1 MADHVNSKKKIDY
14 ATMIGEVL
22 SDSKRQIVA
31 NVEDIND
38 QCGKLR
44 MAVTDR
50 AYNNMVKIAA
60 LQINAIDTLARSINS
75 DILEPLS
82 KGTIYGQAVIDAAK
96 KVMPELE
103 AVEAIKFDS
112 VPIEASVI
120 ESRGLDENW
129 TDATQAAFSEA
140 CLKFIKVRYNLM
152 IQIGE
157 LTTKCNEVDMKDTYR
172 DLGIAFE
179 TICNSTVDV
188 YEKMKDELVSAGIL
202 VAKDIATAEEAVSSV
217 KAVGTAGPAKSI
229 LGAEADV

>member
-1 MADHVNSKKKIDY
+1 MADHVNSKKKVDY
-14 ATMIGEVL
+14 ALMIAEVL
-22 SDSKRQIVA
+22 SDSKKKIVN
-31 NVEDIND
+31 NVEDICN
-38 QCGKLR
+38 QCGVIR
-44 MAVTDR
+44 MAVTDK

-60 LQINAIDTLARSINS
+60 LQINAIDTLARSVNA
-75 DILEPLS
+75 DILEPLAKS
-82 KGTIYGQAVIDAAK
+82 TIYGQAIVDASK
-96 KVMPELE
+96 KAIPELE

-120 ESRGLDENW
+120 EGRGLDENW
-129 TDATQAAFSEA
+129 TDATQTAFSEA
-140 CLKFIKVRYNLM
+140 CLAFIKVRYNLM

-172 DLGIAFE
+172 DVGIAFE

-188 YEKMKDELVSAGIL
+188 YEKMKDELIQAGIL
-202 VAKDIATAEEAVSSV
+202 VAKDIATAEEAVSHV